1 MPLPVDVGT
10 GTSITFA
17 DSGFTAEI
25 VDIQIGGISRE
36 AVDVTEMSDT
46 VGAGNI
52 GGREF
57 IPTRLADPGE
67 LTLEVHFDPDV
78 TPPVNLPPEQID
90 IDFPLA
96 PGDLTAAKWEAL
108 GFCTSYDAAVPL
120 EDKMTATITIKI
132 SGDITITPS
141 TPTP

>member
-1 MPLPVDVGT
+1 MTLPVDVGT
-10 GTSITFA
+10 GTTIVFQTSSF
-17 DSGFTAEI
+17 SAEI

-36 AVDVTEMSDT
+36 AVDVTEMSDV

-67 LTLEVHFDPDV
+67 LTLEVHFDPDD
-78 TPPVNLPPEQID
+78 TPPVNLPAEVID
-90 IDFPLA
+90 ITFPQA
-96 PGDLTAAKWEAL
+96 SGETTPTKWSAT

-132 SGDITITPS
+132 TGDITITPA
-141 TPTP
+141 T